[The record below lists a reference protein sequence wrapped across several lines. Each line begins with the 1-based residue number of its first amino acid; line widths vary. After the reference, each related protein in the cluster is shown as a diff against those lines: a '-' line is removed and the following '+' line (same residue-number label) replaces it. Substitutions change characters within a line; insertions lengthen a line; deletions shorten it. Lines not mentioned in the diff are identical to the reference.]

1 MENWMNYFAYG
12 SLMDLNFVKELG
24 VRFKNDR
31 RGVLHNYTWSI
42 TVKDVE
48 QKDFGYANIQPK
60 INHKVEGVLM
70 EVHIDDVDLLDTYEG
85 FPELYK
91 KIDATIVSSD
101 METVTTM
108 VYVGV
113 AEYIN
118 AEDLL
123 LNDFQKSKI
132 KNGLS
137 LLSPDYV
144 ETIKNKMAKKK
155 TINDGL

>member
-1 MENWMNYFAYG
+1 MENWKNYFAYG

-42 TVKDVE
+42 TVKYLE
-48 QKDFGYANIQPK
+48 QKGFGFANIQPK

-70 EVHIDDVDLLDTYEG
+70 EVHIDDVELLDTYEG

-91 KIDATIVSSD
+91 KINATIVSPD
-101 METVTTM
+101 MATVTAM

-113 AEYIN
+113 ADCKS
-118 AEDLL
+118 AEGLL

-137 LLSPDYV
+137 LLSSDYA
-144 ETIKNKMAKKK
+144 EAIENKMAKKK